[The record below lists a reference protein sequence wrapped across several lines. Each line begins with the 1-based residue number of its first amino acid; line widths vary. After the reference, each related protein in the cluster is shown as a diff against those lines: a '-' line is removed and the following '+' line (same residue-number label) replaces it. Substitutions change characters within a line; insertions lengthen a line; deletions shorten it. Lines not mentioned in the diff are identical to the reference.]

1 MQYRYRT
8 ALYFDLLLVGL
19 YYRGRDN
26 AARNKIYTE
35 LRQISRTST
44 IFTMEDEAWCHKDDN
59 CALYKTEVLV
69 GASLMAKAYAH
80 ELILPQN
87 QLLHSQGLYFHLPKT
102 AAAEYFYHDAMNTE
116 SARDI
121 DVLTVGALSA
131 SVYPLR
137 TRIAQIVSS
146 SAEKYDIRHYHYE
159 HPGYW
164 EIRHSNTTLA
174 DTVKQFQNY
183 ASILKRANIVI
194 TDSSRFLYGVG
205 KYAEIPAAGALVIA
219 DMPAERQEDLQ
230 QFVVPVHMD
239 MSDDDIWA
247 VIVDWLHNKK
257 ERIARAAVGQR
268 ITLEKYTN
276 DHSIDIILEAY
287 LRLKRKEHGTW
298 FPYEFSLECRSSNE
312 ETKSVECGNHA
323 NHFTKQEEDI

>member
-1 MQYRYRT
+1 MF
-8 ALYFDLLLVGL
+8 YFDILLVGL

-35 LRQISRTST
+35 LREISRLHNRTS
-44 IFTMEDEAWCHKDDN
+44 IFTMEDEAWCHKDDD
-59 CALYKTEVLV
+59 CSRYKTDVLV

-80 ELILPQN
+80 ELIQPQN
-87 QLLHSQGLYFHLPKT
+87 QLLHAQGLYFHLPKT
-102 AAAEYFYHDAMNTE
+102 AAAEYLYHDAVNTE

-121 DVLTVGALSA
+121 DVLTVGAMSA

-137 TRIAQIVSS
+137 TRIAHIVAS
-146 SAEKYDIRHYHYE
+146 SAEKSGINHYHYE

-164 EIRHSNTTLA
+164 EIRNSNTTLA
-174 DTVKQFQNY
+174 DTVKQFQAY
-183 ASILKRANIVI
+183 ASILKRAKIVI

-219 DMPAERQEDLQ
+219 DLPTERQEDLR

-239 MSDDDIWA
+239 MSDDDIWTI
-247 VIVDWLHNKK
+247 IVTWLHNR
-257 ERIARAAVGQR
+257 EARIARAAVGQR
-268 ITLEKYTN
+268 ITLKKYTN
-276 DHSIDIILEAY
+276 DHSIDVILEAY
-287 LRLKRKEHGTW
+287 VRLKQGLYGIW

-312 ETKSVECGNHA
+312 ATKSVECGNHA
-323 NHFTKQEEDI
+323 DINRITKQEEEDI